1 MPIPTI
7 SKDDLGIIGAAPR
20 PYMVPGEQETLL
32 ALLDS
37 VKPAPEVMAEIG
49 VNLGLTAHAVLH
61 RVKSI
66 SRYIG
71 IDVQP
76 SYKFELKFQQGD
88 RPAEPGW
95 LVKGDPRF
103 RLILRGKGEL
113 PQSADVV
120 FIDGDH
126 GPRNVLQD
134 SIWASSV
141 VRSGG
146 IIIWHDYG
154 NTPAEVTGVLDR
166 LHAEG
171 RDLTHVAGTS
181 LVFERVV
188 K

>member
-1 MPIPTI
+1 MPIPSI
-7 SKDDLGIIGAAPR
+7 SKDELGIIGAAPR
-20 PYMVPGEQETLL
+20 PYMIPGEQETLL

-37 VKPAPEVMAEIG
+37 VKPAPEVMVEIG

-61 RVKSI
+61 HVKSI
-66 SRYIG
+66 IRYIG
-71 IDVQP
+71 VDVEP
-76 SYKFELKFQQGD
+76 AYKFELKFQHGD

-113 PQSADVV
+113 PKSSDVV
-120 FIDGDH
+120 FIDGTMALATCFRTASGRHRWCDQAGLLSGTIIRTLRRGYRGS
-126 GPRNVLQD
+126 GP
-134 SIWASSV
+134 AS
-141 VRSGG
+141 R
-146 IIIWHDYG
+146 
-154 NTPAEVTGVLDR
+154 R
-166 LHAEG
+166 G